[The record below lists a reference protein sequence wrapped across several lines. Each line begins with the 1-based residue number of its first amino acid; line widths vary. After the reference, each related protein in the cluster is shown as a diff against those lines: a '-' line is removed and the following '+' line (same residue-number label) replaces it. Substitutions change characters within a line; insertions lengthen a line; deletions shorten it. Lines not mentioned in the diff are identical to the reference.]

1 MFYHYDSPIGPLT
14 LESDGDFLTH
24 IHFGTIG
31 DASEVPSPVLLQTE
45 RELDEY
51 FLGSRKE
58 FTVPL
63 KMDGTPFQMAC
74 WEALKAIPY
83 GETRTYGDIAAAV
96 GRPKAVRAVG
106 MANNVNSI
114 PIIVP
119 CHRVIG
125 KDGNLRGYAGS
136 VPAKICL
143 LQIEGAL

>member
-1 MFYHYDSPIGPLT
+1 MFYHYDTPIGPLT

-24 IHFGTIG
+24 IRFGTIG
-31 DASEVPSPVLLQTE
+31 DAFEVPSPVLLQAE

-106 MANNVNSI
+106 MANNVNPI

-125 KDGNLRGYAGS
+125 KDGNLRGYADG